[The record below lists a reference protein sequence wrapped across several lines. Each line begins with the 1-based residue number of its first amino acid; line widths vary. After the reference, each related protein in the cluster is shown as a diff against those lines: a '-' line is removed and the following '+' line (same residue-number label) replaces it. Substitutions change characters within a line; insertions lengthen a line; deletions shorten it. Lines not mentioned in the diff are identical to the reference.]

1 MGLEERESN
10 FYKLKT
16 KYLLFI
22 YLFGF
27 IFYLASRKCG
37 SFDLWWHLR
46 AGQYIVSQ
54 KIFPFYNTFSHTALF
69 HPWIAYSWLTEIIFY
84 YVSVL
89 GFNWLIVLKICL
101 IITTFIVVFKTTYL
115 ASNKNFNLSIL
126 IILFMAYISSTSWLL
141 RPQLFSFLFT
151 AFFVYILNEFEYDNR
166 KKVLWF
172 IPLIM
177 LFWVNLHIYFVIGLF
192 LIFIHLF
199 CSVFKGWFLF
209 GEDEENEIKKQRFL
223 LKITLISLFVCFINP
238 YTYRIFL
245 EVIRLT
251 GQQWARANIT
261 ELQSPNFHCIQV
273 LFFEIM
279 LFLLIFSL
287 SVSKKRPSLIE
298 VILFIAFTYQALYS
312 IRDLPFWAI
321 VMSPIIGRHLGVF
334 FVEFKGDQ
342 CFVENKAQTGFS
354 QKSLLGWDKKY
365 SLINWFIL
373 GILIVIVGFSFPRDS
388 KLESCLDIKKFP
400 VEAVTF
406 IKENH
411 LPGKMFNS
419 FNWGGYLIYSL
430 YPEWKV
436 FLDGRTQA
444 YGDEFLTGCS
454 DIWSLSLG
462 WEKKFKKYETNFI
475 LWPRKLPLTEI
486 FLLMDNWKLIY
497 FDDIAVIFIKDIPQ
511 NRIFISKYEEKAK
524 EKMEN
529 CGEKIKKKKA
539 SK

>member
-1 MGLEERESN
+1 MRLEEKESI
-10 FYKLKT
+10 FCKLKT
-16 KYLLFI
+16 KYLVSI

-27 IFYLASRKCG
+27 IFYLAPKITGC
-37 SFDLWWHLR
+37 FDIWWHLR
-46 AGQYIVSQ
+46 TGQYIISQ
-54 KIFPFYNTFSHTALF
+54 KIFPFYNTFSHTASF

-89 GFNWLIVLKICL
+89 GFNWLIILKICL
-101 IITTFIVVFKTTYL
+101 IIITFMVVFKTTYL
-115 ASNKNFNLSIL
+115 ASSKNFNLSVL
-126 IILFMAYISSTSWLL
+126 ITLFMAYISSGSWLL

-151 AFFVYILNEFEYDNR
+151 AFFVYILNRFEYDN
-166 KKVLWF
+166 KEKILWF
-172 IPLIM
+172 IPLII
-177 LFWVNLHIYFVIGLF
+177 LFWVNLHIYFVVGLF
-192 LIFIHLF
+192 LVFIHLF

-251 GQQWARANIT
+251 GQQWARSNIT
-261 ELQSPNFHCIQV
+261 ELQSPNFHCIRV
-273 LFFEIM
+273 CLFEIM

-287 SVSKKRPSLIE
+287 SVAKKRPSLTA

-321 VMSPIIGRHLGVF
+321 VMSPIIGRHLGDF
-334 FVEFKGDQ
+334 FIELKKNQ
-342 CFVENKAQTGFS
+342 NFVENKARTGFS
-354 QKSLLGWDKKY
+354 QKSPLRCQKIYL
-365 SLINWFIL
+365 LINWFLL
-373 GILIVIVGFSFPRDS
+373 GLLIGIVGVSFPGDA
-388 KLESCLDIKKFP
+388 KLESCVNMKKFP
-400 VEAVTF
+400 VEAVKF

-436 FLDGRTQA
+436 FVDGRTQA
-444 YGDEFLTGCS
+444 YGDEFLTECS
-454 DIWSLSLG
+454 DVWSLSLG

-497 FDDIAVIFIKDIPQ
+497 FDDIAAIFIRDIFQ
-511 NRIFISKYEEKAK
+511 NRIFISKYGEK
-524 EKMEN
+524 EKE
-529 CGEKIKKKKA
+529 E